1 MGTLPTLLF
10 EYLKDLNLMV
20 LFQGTTPPS
29 DPEWDAHL
37 RAVMSAPTD
46 PPFRVL
52 VVSRGAH
59 PSRAQQQRLTALVRN
74 RKTKVAVVTS
84 AVGVRFVVSILTLI
98 NRHMRSFQPEQRGAA
113 LHYLGLTRA
122 QAEQVSLV
130 VDRLATQITLPNP
143 LVA

>member
-1 MGTLPTLLF
+1 MGTLPSLVF
-10 EYLKDLNLMV
+10 EYQKNLNLMV
-20 LFQGTTPPS
+20 LVQGTTAPT
-29 DPEWDAHL
+29 DQEWDDHV

-59 PSRAQQQRLTALVRN
+59 PSRAQQQRLIAQVRK

-84 AVGVRFVVSILTLI
+84 AIGVRFVVSILTLM
-98 NRHMRSFQPEQRGAA
+98 NPHMRSFQPEERGAA
-113 LHYLGLTRA
+113 LLYLGLTPE

-130 VDRLATQITLPNP
+130 VDRLATQITLPSP

>member
-1 MGTLPTLLF
+1 VDTLPSLVF

-20 LFQGTTPPS
+20 LVQGTVPPT
-29 DPEWDAHL
+29 DQEWDAHI

-59 PSRAQQQRLTALVRN
+59 PSRAQQQRLIAQVRN

-84 AVGVRFVVSILTLI
+84 AIGVRFVVSILALM
-98 NRHMRSFQPEQRGAA
+98 NPHMRSFQPEERGAA
-113 LHYLGLTRA
+113 LQYLGLTQE
-122 QAEQVSLV
+122 QAKQVSLL